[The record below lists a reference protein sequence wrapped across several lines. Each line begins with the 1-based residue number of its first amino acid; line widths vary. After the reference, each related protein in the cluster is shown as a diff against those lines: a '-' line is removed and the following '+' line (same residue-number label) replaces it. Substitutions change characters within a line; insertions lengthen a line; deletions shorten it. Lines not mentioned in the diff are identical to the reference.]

1 MPNDFELPQ
10 YRRYCPLCPWT
21 LDDPVEDDDPEA
33 TGKVVVDTVQRV
45 FDTVASTPSE
55 FMHRAVFTQLLAGI
69 QPVER
74 ALRAHCESHPL
85 EEWLAAAVKLFML
98 RQSLKVIEDAP
109 APSEERM
116 FSAICAGELTVDD
129 GRWVRAAA
137 DIVNA
142 LKATEVVADA

>member
-1 MPNDFELPQ
+1 MPDDLELPR
-10 YRRYCPLCPWT
+10 YRRHCPLCPWT
-21 LDDPVEDDDPEA
+21 LDDPVKDDDPLA
-33 TGKVVVDTVQRV
+33 TSLVVADVRPRV
-45 FDTVASTPSE
+45 FDTASSTPAE
-55 FMHRAVFTQLLAGI
+55 FMQRAGFLDLIAGM

-74 ALRAHCESHPL
+74 ALRAHCESHPF

-142 LKATEVVADA
+142 LKATGVVADA